1 MILILL
7 WAFETS
13 ALSIGWHARSVPEA
27 TVPEV
32 LSFMVFSRV
41 LLDVGIGST
50 PTAIVDGAD
59 LVTFVNAGDP
69 GKVLANGR

>member
-1 MILILL
+1 MDGLD
-7 WAFETS
+7 
-13 ALSIGWHARSVPEA
+13 
-27 TVPEV
+27 TVHDCKRWG
-32 LSFMVFSRV
+32 LFSRV

-59 LVTFVNAGDP
+59 LVTVVNAGDP